1 MGFIDKLIECIRV
14 LFLGKSIDIT
24 STQDKIVDTVNN
36 AVDDVSS
43 KVDTK
48 VDDIN
53 DKVDTITDTVDDK
66 INDVSNK
73 VEDIVEESKKLGVNI
88 RKK

>member
-1 MGFIDKLIECIRV
+1 MGLIDKIIELFQV
-14 LFLGKSIDIT
+14 LFLGKSIDIVVT
-24 STQDKIVDTVNN
+24 STQDKVVDTVNN

-48 VDDIN
+48 VDDKIN
-53 DKVDTITDTVDDK
+53 DK
-66 INDVSNK
+66 INDVPNK
-73 VEDIVEESKKLGVNI
+73 VEDIVENSKKLGINI